1 MTLNIKKAGLE
12 MVERANSS
20 EEQVFGSFYLSR
32 LLGLNISFKNNKCFV
47 AFNSIPTLF
56 NPQGTLHGGI
66 ISTLMDISMG
76 HLFEKEQ
83 LAGTTIELKTN
94 FLLPIR
100 TEKIICEGS
109 YIKKGKT
116 ISVMEAKLYR
126 NDKKLA
132 AYSTSTWKVFEKN

>member
-20 EEQVFGSFYLSR
+20 EKQVFGSFYLSR

-94 FLLPIR
+94 FLLPQ
-100 TEKIICEGS
+100 
-109 YIKKGKT
+109 
-116 ISVMEAKLYR
+116 L
-126 NDKKLA
+126 NLNLDFHNFPQ
-132 AYSTSTWKVFEKN
+132 TS